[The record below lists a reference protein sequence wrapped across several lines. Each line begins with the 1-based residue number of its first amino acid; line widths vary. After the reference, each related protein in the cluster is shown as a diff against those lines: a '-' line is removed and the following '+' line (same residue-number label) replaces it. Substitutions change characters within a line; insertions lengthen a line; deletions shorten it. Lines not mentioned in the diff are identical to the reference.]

1 MQNRK
6 IVPRKL
12 AGFWELEPEKEL
24 LFETML
30 DKIKQVFLKYAFL
43 PLDTPVMEL
52 SEILL
57 AKSGGDID
65 KEIYRIT
72 KGSTDACLRYDFTV
86 PLARYVAMNEGSLTF
101 PFKRFQ
107 IGKVYRGERPQKGRY
122 REFYQCDA
130 DIIGN
135 EKLSMVAD
143 AECICLYKDIFASL
157 GLKGVVEISS
167 RKLLFSL
174 VEDLGLKE
182 KFNQIATILDKFD
195 KIGEKE
201 VSSLLQELDICE
213 KATNSLIKF
222 VSIKGDFENIEKSLN
237 FVSKSTAFKEALE
250 QLKQLDQFLK
260 SMNAENSYTFN
271 MGIIRGHNYYTGTV
285 FEAYL
290 DGKRNLGAVGGGGRY
305 DDLASYFSE
314 RKLPGVGMSIG
325 ISRLFDICL
334 QNNLL
339 DSSFTAKNKLSIIPL
354 GDTLNQCLA
363 LCSQI
368 REEGIA
374 CDVMFEEKSFKSK
387 LKDANRLGVP
397 FVVIVG
403 EDEVASG
410 KFAVKNM
417 ETGEQKLLSKEE
429 LIKQMR

>member
-250 QLKQLDQFLK
+250 QLNQLDQFLK

-290 DGKRNLGAVGGGGRY
+290 DGKRSLGAVGGGGRY

-368 REEGIA
+368 RKEGIA

>member
-201 VSSLLQELDICE
+201 VSLLLQELDICE

-237 FVSKSTAFKEALE
+237 FVSKSTAFKEALQ

-354 GDTLNQCLA
+354 GDTLNQCLT

-368 REEGIA
+368 RKEGIA

>member
-201 VSSLLQELDICE
+201 VSLLLQELDICE

-222 VSIKGDFENIEKSLN
+222 VSIKGDFENIEKPLN

-339 DSSFTAKNKLSIIPL
+339 DSNFTAKNKLSIIPL
-354 GDTLNQCLA
+354 GDTLNQCLT

-368 REEGIA
+368 RKEGIA

-397 FVVIVG
+397 FVVIIG

>member
-201 VSSLLQELDICE
+201 VSLLLQELDICE
-213 KATNSLIKF
+213 KATNSLIGF

-339 DSSFTAKNKLSIIPL
+339 DSNFTAKNKLSIIPL

-368 REEGIA
+368 RKEGIA

-397 FVVIVG
+397 FVVIIG

>member
-260 SMNAENSYTFN
+260 NMNAENSYTFN

-339 DSSFTAKNKLSIIPL
+339 DSNFTAKNKLSIIPL
-354 GDTLNQCLA
+354 GDTLNQCLT

-368 REEGIA
+368 RKEGIA

-397 FVVIVG
+397 FVVIIG

>member
-201 VSSLLQELDICE
+201 VSLLLQELDICE
-213 KATNSLIKF
+213 KATNSLIGF

-368 REEGIA
+368 RKEGIA